1 MAKDNLEKLEDEE
14 TVEEEQQEAKQS
26 RKGSIDSKN
35 PTDIKKI
42 IIETVKGIIQ
52 EYKELMKNS
61 NDEMLL
67 KGFADASRSE
77 EECVNYVM
85 NNLVKNNIYGG
96 RDSLMYPYIHDYYV
110 DDLDIK
116 QLSNNWSSQIRSG
129 GSSSGQQVRV
139 QKPTEKDIMAAYDA
153 LGNDKKNEIYQE
165 QLKKAEEEAF
175 KKAQAKIKEREE
187 KEKEKERI
195 RKEKEAEAKKL
206 AAEKK
211 AQEEANKPK
220 QMSLFDL

>member
-1 MAKDNLEKLEDEE
+1 MAKNEE
-14 TVEEEQQEAKQS
+14 IKITAEEAHERTSEWVEEAEKS
-26 RKGSIDSKN
+26 TKSKE
-35 PTDIKKI
+35 PKYI
-42 IIETVKGIIQ
+42 IIETVKGVIQ
-52 EYKELMKNS
+52 DYKELMKNS

-67 KGFADASRSE
+67 KGFADESKSE
-77 EECVNYVM
+77 EECINYVM

-110 DDLDIK
+110 DDLDIE
-116 QLSNNWSSQIRSG
+116 QLKDNWSNQIRGG

-139 QKPTEKDIMAAYDA
+139 QKPTQKDIMEAYDA

-165 QLKKAEEEAF
+165 QLKRAEEEAF
-175 KKAQAKIKEREE
+175 KKAKAKIKEREE
-187 KEKEKERI
+187 KK
-195 RKEKEAEAKKL
+195 KEKEAEAKRI

-220 QMSLFDL
+220 QMSLFDI

>member
-1 MAKDNLEKLEDEE
+1 MVKEDIEELEEE
-14 TVEEEQQEAKQS
+14 TVETKNTGSTNPEPKQ
-26 RKGSIDSKN
+26 
-35 PTDIKKI
+35 I
-42 IIETVKGIIQ
+42 IIETTKSIIA
-52 EYKELMKNS
+52 EYKELMKDS

-67 KGFADASRSE
+67 KGFADESRSE

-85 NNLVKNNIYGG
+85 NNLVKNRIYGG

-110 DDLDIK
+110 DDLDAK
-116 QLSNNWSSQIRSG
+116 QLSDNWSSQIRGG

-139 QKPTEKDIMAAYDA
+139 QKPTQKDIMEAYEA
-153 LGNDKKNEIYQE
+153 LDNEKKNEIYQE
-165 QLKKAEEEAF
+165 QLKRAEEEAY

-187 KEKEKERI
+187 KKKEKERLK
-195 RKEKEAEAKKL
+195 KEKEAEAKKL

-220 QMSLFDL
+220 QMSLFDF